1 MTRKYF
7 YNNRLRHVLPFAA
20 ASFTVGLAL
29 FACSDKDIDSNE
41 NNGKALVAFNV
52 SEKQDQ
58 AQAAAKSNQP
68 MTRAAF
74 ANQLALQNLAP
85 EDLTMQKLPVQGKA
99 GAGLCLIETTLPGV
113 PSQRKATAQTRA
125 DITTLP
131 NMGNFS
137 TTAFYGSSDTSLELW
152 FYDKDTKK
160 DGNLVAPIYWDWFK
174 NHGCF
179 YAVYP
184 KPYSKLQLSPASHTG
199 TPYVNFEVEPD
210 VKNQKDLMTACSG
223 KVHTDIGAM
232 SATAPR
238 TDLTFR
244 HALTAV
250 RFKVG
255 ENLSYSKH
263 ITKVEIVGA
272 KSKGKYTLPTDKAHT
287 GSWDASTLSAPATF
301 TLGGDG
307 TVSVS
312 TSEAVNNIIVGKPGD
327 NYVFYMIPQ
336 PLAGVQARFYFD
348 GATTPAITVSL
359 TGKWKPGTTKTYAL
373 SQNTSS
379 WLYEL
384 TATPPAPAEY
394 NANATGNYKIESY
407 REDPVSHTK
416 QAVPWEVVG
425 YDTDGDGTFSM
436 SEPLPNWFT
445 GLTTTN
451 GNGSITSAGET
462 GVANLVPDPA
472 NTNKLAAMNAALK
485 LNAKGSASDY
495 YDLSTHDV
503 KGNVT
508 PRNTANCYII
518 SHPGYYKIPLVYGNA
533 IKNGMSNPKA
543 YTYNGNPS
551 DPNITFV
558 LKHFKDHNN
567 QDITNP
573 WIEKTNGGANNG
585 VNDAKIVWADE
596 SGLVQFG
603 TTKIVRDASNN
614 AFVQFEVPAANIKN
628 GNAVIAVMK
637 GGVVVWSWHLWF
649 IYDNAFTTTTC
660 TNFQGKNYAFTEE
673 PLGMKYTTWIGTSYA
688 SPRSI
693 KVKVRQTKGQ
703 ILPATRAEGVITI
716 TQNPNNVRQGITTFY
731 QWGRKDAFPA
741 VDAIAGGTFTKNAG
755 DNMSIQNG
763 IQHPENFYTEG
774 SSWTSN
780 PPTGYTWYNLWSANN
795 TATDYNDNSVVK
807 TIYDPSPVGFEVPA
821 SNAFT
826 GFTKTG
832 DNTSTLTDFNVSGAW
847 NYGYNFNNKI
857 INPNA
862 SIYFPASGFRN
873 KTDGAL
879 AGRGNNGVYW
889 SAIPSTSN
897 IARGID
903 FIVSTLDPQGYN
915 YRSYG
920 FSIRPVAETP
930 TSVRLKGSGSTE
942 ERWGSEQQVG
952 GTEIDLDN

>member
-7 YNNRLRHVLPFAA
+7 YNNSLRRVLPFAA

-52 SEKQDQ
+52 SEKQDE
-58 AQAAAKSNQP
+58 AQATAKANQP
-68 MTRAAF
+68 VTRAAF
-74 ANQLALQNLAP
+74 ANQLALQDLAP
-85 EDLTMQKLPVQGKA
+85 EDLTTQKLPVQGKA

-113 PSQRKATAQTRA
+113 PSQLEATAQTRA

-137 TTAFYGSSDTSLELW
+137 TTAFYGSSDTSLEPW

-160 DGNLVAPIYWDWFK
+160 DGNLVTPIYWDWFK

-184 KPYSKLQLSPASHTG
+184 KPYSKLQLSPSTYTG

-223 KVHTDIGAM
+223 NVHTDIGAM

-272 KSKGKYTLPTDKAHT
+272 KSKGKYTLPTDKNHT
-287 GSWDASTLSAPATF
+287 GSWDATSLSTPATF

-307 TVSVS
+307 TVNVS

-336 PLAGVQARFYFD
+336 PLVGVQARFYFD

-359 TGKWKPGTTKTYAL
+359 PGKWKPGTTKTYAL
-373 SQNTSS
+373 SQNTST
-379 WLYEL
+379 WLYQIDVDS
-384 TATPPAPAEY
+384 PAGAEY
-394 NANATGNYKIESY
+394 NATATGNYKIQSY
-407 REDPVSHTK
+407 RKDPVSGTL

-425 YDTDGDGTFSM
+425 YDTNDDGVFSM
-436 SEPLPNWFT
+436 TESLPSWFT
-445 GLTTTN
+445 SLTTTS
-451 GNGSITSAGET
+451 GDGSFTPASET

-495 YDLSTHDV
+495 YDLSTHDI

-508 PRNTANCYII
+508 PCNTANCYVI

-551 DPNITFV
+551 DPNIAFV
-558 LKHFKDHNN
+558 LKNFKDHDNKN
-567 QDITNP
+567 ITDP
-573 WIEKTNGGANNG
+573 WITKSNGGVNTPNG
-585 VNDAKIVWADE
+585 VKLVWADE
-596 SGLVQFG
+596 SGLVTNLAMTG
-603 TTKIVRDASNN
+603 TGTN

-628 GNAVIAVMK
+628 GNAVIAVTK
-637 GGVVVWSWHLWF
+637 DGVVVWSWHLWF
-649 IYDNAFTTTTC
+649 IHDNVLNTTACWNYQNKEYD
-660 TNFQGKNYAFTEE
+660 FTEE
-673 PLGMKYTTWIGTSYA
+673 SLGMKYTAWSSTTYT

-693 KVKVRQTKGQ
+693 KIKVVQNYGQ
-703 ILPATRAEGVITI
+703 GSPMVPEESVLTI
-716 TQNPNNVRQGITTFY
+716 TQKSSNIRQGTNTFY
-731 QWGRKDAFPA
+731 QFGRKDALPA
-741 VDAIAGGTFTKNAG
+741 TNTIEGYYTFDNTHGGCSLGYA
-755 DNMSIQNG
+755 
-763 IQHPENFYTEG
+763 IQHPDNMFATVGTATYQHDWCNVTY
-774 SSWTSN
+774 N
-780 PPTGYTWYNLWSANN
+780 NLWSANN
-795 TATDYNDNSVVK
+795 STTGFNDNTVIK
-807 TIYDPSPVGFEVPA
+807 TIYDPCPTGFKIPA

-826 GFTKTG
+826 DFSKTG
-832 DNTSTLTDFNVSGAW
+832 EMTINQTDYNVSGAW
-847 NYGYNFNNKI
+847 SNGWYFNNKI
-857 INPNA
+857 TNPDA
-862 SIYFPASGFRN
+862 SIYFPASGARHYE
-873 KTDGAL
+873 DGSL
-879 AGRGNNGVYW
+879 NSINWCGYSW
-889 SAIPSTSN
+889 SAIPYQAGYACYLTFIEYGTAPKAHGE
-897 IARGID
+897 IAAAC
-903 FIVSTLDPQGYN
+903 
-915 YRSYG
+915 
-920 FSIRPVAETP
+920 PV
-930 TSVRLKGSGSTE
+930 R
-942 ERWGSEQQVG
+942 R
-952 GTEIDLDN
+952 

>member
-7 YNNRLRHVLPFAA
+7 YSNRLRHAIPFAA

-52 SEKQDQ
+52 SEKQDE

-74 ANQLALQNLAP
+74 ANQLALQDLAP

-113 PSQRKATAQTRA
+113 PSQREATAQTRA
-125 DITTLP
+125 DITTLS
-131 NMGNFS
+131 NLGNFS
-137 TTAFYGSSDTSLELW
+137 TTAFYGSSDTSLEPW

-184 KPYSKLQLSPASHTG
+184 KPDNNKIKLSPASHTG
-199 TPYVNFEVEPD
+199 TPYVNFEVEPN
-210 VKNQKDLMTACSG
+210 VTNQKDLMTACSG
-223 KVHTDIGAM
+223 NVHTDIGAM

-272 KSKGKYTLPTDKAHT
+272 KSKGKYTLPTDKNHT
-287 GSWDASTLSAPATF
+287 GSWDATSLSAPATF

-336 PLAGVQARFYFD
+336 PLAGVQVKVYFD
-348 GATTPAITVSL
+348 NAPTPAITANL
-359 TGKWKPGTTKTYAL
+359 AGTWKPGTTKTYAL

-425 YDTDGDGTFSM
+425 YDTNGDGTFSM
-436 SEPLPNWFT
+436 TEPLPSWFT
-445 GLTTTN
+445 GLTAPN

-495 YDLSTHDV
+495 YDLSTHDI
-503 KGNVT
+503 KGNT
-508 PRNTANCYII
+508 TLRNTANCYVI

-533 IKNGMSNPKA
+533 IKNGGKNESAYQTSN
-543 YTYNGNPS
+543 TG
-551 DPNITFV
+551 TFI
-558 LKHFKDHNN
+558 LTHFKDHNN
-567 QDITNP
+567 QDITDP
-573 WIEKTNGGANNG
+573 WITQTNGGVNAPNG
-585 VNDAKIVWADE
+585 AKLVWADE
-596 SGLVQFG
+596 SGLVTNLAVTG
-603 TTKIVRDASNN
+603 SGNN
-614 AFVQFEVPAANIKN
+614 AFVQFEVPAATIKN
-628 GNAVIAVMK
+628 GNAVIAVTR
-637 GGVVVWSWHLWF
+637 GGTVVWSWHLWF
-649 IYDNAFTTTTC
+649 THDDALNTVTC
-660 TNFQGKNYAFTEE
+660 TNFQNHEYKFTQEN
-673 PLGMKYTTWIGTSYA
+673 LGMKYTAWSGTSYT

-703 ILPATRAEGVITI
+703 ISPATRTEAVLTI
-716 TQNPNNVRQGITTFY
+716 TQNPGNVRQGSTTLY
-731 QWGRKDAFPA
+731 QFGRKDAMPGVQTVSDGSFTPN
-741 VDAIAGGTFTKNAG
+741 GGN
-755 DNMSIQNG
+755 NMSIQNG
-763 IQHPENFYTEG
+763 IRHPENFYNSG
-774 SSWTSN
+774 PSWYNN
-780 PPTGYTWYNLWSANN
+780 PPTGYSYYNLWSMDN
-795 TATDYNDNSVVK
+795 TTTGYNDNAVVK
-807 TIYDPSPVGFEVPA
+807 TIYDPCPAGFHMPA

-826 GFTKTG
+826 GFTTNG
-832 DNTSTLTDFNVSGAW
+832 QNYGPMNVRGAW
-847 NYGYNFNNKI
+847 NHGWNFNNKI
-857 INPNA
+857 TSPDA
-862 SIYFPASGFRN
+862 AVYFPASGYRGYGG
-873 KTDGAL
+873 DGSL
-879 AGRGNNGVYW
+879 RFVGDYGYYW
-889 SAIPSTSN
+889 SAVRRNTNYGCHLGFSLW
-897 IARGID
+897 D
-903 FIVSTLDPQGYN
+903 VYPQGGD
-915 YRSYG
+915 YRANG
-920 FSIRPVAETP
+920 FSVHPVAEPKTRVTP
-930 TSVRLKGSGSTE
+930 KLPGSTE
-942 ERWGSEQQVG
+942 EDWSNNE
-952 GTEIDLDN
+952 DLDAGDIDI

>member
-58 AQAAAKSNQP
+58 AQAAAKANQP

-74 ANQLALQNLAP
+74 ANQLALQDLAP

-113 PSQRKATAQTRA
+113 PSQLEATAQTRA
-125 DITTLP
+125 DITTLS

-137 TTAFYGSSDTSLELW
+137 TTAFYGSSDTSLESW

-160 DGNLVAPIYWDWFK
+160 DGNLVAPIYWDWIK

-184 KPYSKLQLSPASHTG
+184 KPDNNKIKLSPESHTG
-199 TPYVNFEVEPD
+199 TPYVDFEVEPNVTD
-210 VKNQKDLMTACSG
+210 QKDLMTACSG
-223 KVHTDIGAM
+223 NVHTDIGTM

-272 KSKGKYTLPTDKAHT
+272 KSKGKYTLPTDKNHT
-287 GSWDASTLSAPATF
+287 GSWDATSLSAPATF
-301 TLGGDG
+301 TLDG
-307 TVSVS
+307 VSVS

-336 PLAGVQARFYFD
+336 TLTGVQVKVYFD
-348 GATTPAITVSL
+348 NAPTPAITANL
-359 TGKWKPGTTKTYAL
+359 AGTWKPGTTKTYAL

-379 WLYEL
+379 WQYEL
-384 TATPPAPAEY
+384 TVTPPAPAEY

-425 YDTDGDGTFSM
+425 YDTNGDGTFSM
-436 SEPLPNWFT
+436 TEPLPSWFT
-445 GLTTTN
+445 SLTTTS
-451 GNGSITSAGET
+451 GNGSITTTGET
-462 GVANLVPDPA
+462 GVANLVTEA
-472 NTNKLAAMNAALK
+472 ASINKLAAMNAALK

-495 YDLSTHDV
+495 YDLSTHDI
-503 KGNVT
+503 KGNT
-508 PRNTANCYII
+508 TLRNTANCYVI

-533 IKNGMSNPKA
+533 IKNGGKNESAYQTSNTGPLIL
-543 YTYNGNPS
+543 T
-551 DPNITFV
+551 
-558 LKHFKDHNN
+558 HFKDHDNK
-567 QDITNP
+567 DITDP
-573 WIEKTNGGANNG
+573 WIEKTNSGANHG
-585 VNDAKIVWADE
+585 VNDAKVVWADE
-596 SGLVQFG
+596 AGLVQFG
-603 TTKIVRDASNN
+603 ATKIVHDANNN
-614 AFVQFEVPAANIKN
+614 AFVQFEVPSATIKN

-637 GGVVVWSWHLWF
+637 NGTVVWSWHLWF
-649 IYDNAFTTTTC
+649 IHDDALNTTACWNYQNKRYD
-660 TNFQGKNYAFTEE
+660 FTEE
-673 PLGMKYTTWIGTSYA
+673 SLGMKYTAWSGTSYT

-703 ILPATRAEGVITI
+703 ISPATRTEAILTI
-716 TQNPNNVRQGITTFY
+716 TQFPGNIRQGFTTLY
-731 QWGRKDAFPA
+731 QFGRKDALPGTN
-741 VDAIAGGTFTKNAG
+741 AIAQGSYSFDNTHGGRSIG
-755 DNMSIQNG
+755 DA
-763 IQHPENFYTEG
+763 IQHPDNMLERSYIAPYYNDWCNAIY
-774 SSWTSN
+774 
-780 PPTGYTWYNLWSANN
+780 YNLWSMDDTND
-795 TATDYNDNSVVK
+795 TEIYNDNAVVK
-807 TIYDPSPVGFEVPA
+807 TIYDPCPAGFKMPA

-826 GFTKTG
+826 GFTING
-832 DNTSTLTDFNVSGAW
+832 QSGGPMNTNGAW
-847 NYGYNFNNKI
+847 YYGWNFNNKI
-857 INPNA
+857 SSPDA
-862 SIYFPASGFRN
+862 TVWFPASGYRSYGNGSLFYAG
-873 KTDGAL
+873 TDGY
-879 AGRGNNGVYW
+879 YW
-889 SAIPSTSN
+889 SAIRRDLEDGCGLHFT
-897 IARGID
+897 
-903 FIVSTLDPQGYN
+903 QGYAVPQDSN
-915 YRSYG
+915 LGRACGLSV
-920 FSIRPVAETP
+920 RPVAEPKTRVTP
-930 TSVRLKGSGSTE
+930 KLPGSTE
-942 ERWGSEQQVG
+942 EDWSNNE
-952 GTEIDLDN
+952 DLDAGDIDI

>member
-7 YNNRLRHVLPFAA
+7 YNNRLRHVFPFAA
-20 ASFTVGLAL
+20 ASFTVGLML

-52 SEKQDQ
+52 SEKQDE

-74 ANQLALQNLAP
+74 ANQLALQDLAP

-113 PSQRKATAQTRA
+113 PSQLEATAQTRA
-125 DITTLP
+125 DITT
-131 NMGNFS
+131 MTTMQNFS
-137 TTAFYGSSDTSLELW
+137 TTAFYGSSDTNLEPW

-160 DGNLVAPIYWDWFK
+160 DGNLVTPTYWDWFK

-184 KPYSKLQLSPASHTG
+184 KPYSKLQLSPSTYAG
-199 TPYVNFEVEPD
+199 TPYVDFEVEPD

-223 KVHTDIGAM
+223 NVHTDIGAM

-272 KSKGKYTLPTDKAHT
+272 KSKGKYTLPTDKNHT
-287 GSWDASTLSAPATF
+287 GSWDATSLSAPATF

-336 PLAGVQARFYFD
+336 TLTGVSVKIYFAD
-348 GATTPAITVSL
+348 ATPPISVNL
-359 TGKWKPGTTKTYAL
+359 PGKWKPGTTKTYAL

-425 YDTDGDGTFSM
+425 YDTNDDGVFSM
-436 SEPLPNWFT
+436 TEPLPSWFT
-445 GLTTTN
+445 GLTAPN

-462 GVANLVPDPA
+462 GVANLVPASATAD
-472 NTNKLAAMNAALK
+472 KLAAMNAALK

-495 YDLSTHDV
+495 YDLSTHDI

-518 SHPGYYKIPLVYGNA
+518 SHPGFYKIPLVYGNA
-533 IKNGMSNPKA
+533 ITDGKTNAKSYQTSNTGA
-543 YTYNGNPS
+543 
-551 DPNITFV
+551 NILT
-558 LKHFKDHNN
+558 HFKDHDNK
-567 QDITNP
+567 DITDP
-573 WIEKTNGGANNG
+573 WITQTNGG
-585 VNDAKIVWADE
+585 VNVPDGAKLVWADE

-603 TTKIVRDASNN
+603 ATKIVRDASNN

-649 IYDNAFTTTTC
+649 IHEDALNTITC
-660 TNFQGKNYAFTEE
+660 TNFQNKKYKFTEE

-741 VDAIAGGTFTKNAG
+741 VDAIAGGAFTKNAG

-832 DNTSTLTDFNVSGAW
+832 DNTSTLTDFNISGTW
-847 NYGYNFNNKI
+847 NHGYNFNNKI

-879 AGRGNNGVYW
+879 TGRGNNGVYW

-897 IARGID
+897 IARDID
-903 FIVSTLDPQGYN
+903 FIVSTLDPLGYN

-920 FSIRPVAETP
+920 FSIRPVAEPKTGVKP
-930 TSVRLKGSGSTE
+930 KVPGSTE
-942 ERWGSEQQVG
+942 EGWEDG
-952 GTEIDLDN
+952 GDLDGGEYEL